1 MKTQWTI
8 ATFNLWGFNPE
19 RLEIPGETRY
29 ISGLTSD
36 RVVGLDALLQGED
49 VDVIGLQ
56 ETSTWRTVIQERL
69 MDRYAFAPAP
79 SYFVGGADCDII
91 YRRDR
96 FTQLDCGFF
105 YLHPE
110 GLEERGWDAKF
121 IRRCAWALLQKKE
134 TGAVALF
141 ATTHLEHD
149 GPHARA
155 EGSKLLG
162 PKLHGIAKQAE
173 KRYGLE
179 ECPILL
185 VGDMNDKVGSEV
197 YQALTSCFLDARKES
212 LGPTVSDR
220 FSSFSGIYHA
230 DSEADIRAD
239 GLYIDHIFLRGNAK
253 VLSVKRI
260 LTATN
265 LCPYGSYISD
275 HNAIIARV
283 IPCNQ
288 PERKEGGDL

>member
-1 MKTQWTI
+1 MNKQWTI

-19 RLEIPGETRY
+19 RLDIPGETRY

-36 RVVGLDALLQGED
+36 RVVGLDALLEGED

-69 MDRYAFAPAP
+69 MDRFAFAPAP

-96 FTQLDCGFF
+96 FTMLDCGFF

-121 IRRCAWALLQKKE
+121 IRRSAWTLLKKNE
-134 TGAVALF
+134 TGDVVLF

-155 EGSKLLG
+155 EGAKLLG
-162 PKLHGIAKQAE
+162 PKLYAIAQEAQE
-173 KRYGLE
+173 RFGLE

-185 VGDMNDKVGSEV
+185 VGDMNDKVGSAV
-197 YQALTSCFLDARKES
+197 YEALSASFLDARRES
-212 LGPTVSDR
+212 IGPTLSDR
-220 FSSFSGIYHA
+220 ISTFSGIYHA
-230 DSEADIRAD
+230 DSPADICAE
-239 GLYIDHIFLRGNAK
+239 GLYIDHIFFRGNMK
-253 VLSVKRI
+253 ILSVNMI
-260 LTATN
+260 PTATN
-265 LCPYGSYISD
+265 LCPYGHYLSD
-275 HNAIIARV
+275 HNAIVARV
-283 IPCNQ
+283 IPG
-288 PERKEGGDL
+288 K

>member
-1 MKTQWTI
+1 MKNQWTI

-19 RLEIPGETRY
+19 RLDIPGETRY

-36 RVVGLDALLQGED
+36 RIVGLEALLQGED

-56 ETSTWRTVIQERL
+56 ETSTWSKVILERL
-69 MDRYAFAPAP
+69 MDRYAFAPTP

-96 FTQLDCGFF
+96 FTLLDCGFF

-110 GLEERGWDAKF
+110 GLEEPGWDAKF
-121 IRRCAWALLQKKE
+121 VRRSAWALLKKND
-134 TGAVALF
+134 TGVVALF

-149 GPHARA
+149 GPHARV
-155 EGSKLLG
+155 EGAKLIG
-162 PKLHGIAKQAE
+162 PKLSAIARQAE
-173 KRYGLE
+173 ERYALE

-185 VGDMNDKVGSEV
+185 VGDMNDKVGSAV
-197 YQALTSCFLDARKES
+197 YEALTACFLDARRES

-220 FSSFSGIYHA
+220 VSSFSGIYHA
-230 DSEADIRAD
+230 DSPADIRGD
-239 GLYIDHIFLRGNAK
+239 GLYIDHILFRGN
-253 VLSVKRI
+253 VQIQSVHMI

-265 LCPYGSYISD
+265 LCPYGHYLSD
-275 HNAIIARV
+275 HNAIVSRV
-283 IPCNQ
+283 IPSNH
-288 PERKEGGDL
+288 PHRKDGGAQ